1 MYCSQF
7 QIFDFLTALEANA
20 VSEHDF
26 YEALATFLELR
37 GLVFLESDC
46 FTIDH

>member
-7 QIFDFLTALEANA
+7 QVFDFLTALEANA
-20 VSEHDF
+20 VSESDF
-26 YEALATFLELR
+26 YDALHAFLELR
-37 GLVFLESDC
+37 GLVYIQADC